1 MKLLGL
7 CGEIG
12 AGKDTVADIL
22 ANRHSFHVLSFKSRM
37 IEFLCHLFGVERDLF
52 ESRTLK
58 ELPDKR
64 LFGRTPRE
72 VMRSFGTDWGRNMI
86 HSDIWV
92 DRVERIL
99 RADTFPR
106 VVVTDVRFENEAEMI
121 MKYGGML
128 ALIERKDN
136 PFRQITAHI
145 SDLPLKSDLIDCYI
159 VNNGSIDE
167 LEDLVDTVV
176 REL

>member
-72 VMRSFGTDWGRNMI
+72 VMRSFGTDW
-86 HSDIWV
+86 
-92 DRVERIL
+92 
-99 RADTFPR
+99 
-106 VVVTDVRFENEAEMI
+106 VVT
-121 MKYGGML
+121 
-128 ALIERKDN
+128 
-136 PFRQITAHI
+136 
-145 SDLPLKSDLIDCYI
+145 
-159 VNNGSIDE
+159 
-167 LEDLVDTVV
+167 
-176 REL
+176 